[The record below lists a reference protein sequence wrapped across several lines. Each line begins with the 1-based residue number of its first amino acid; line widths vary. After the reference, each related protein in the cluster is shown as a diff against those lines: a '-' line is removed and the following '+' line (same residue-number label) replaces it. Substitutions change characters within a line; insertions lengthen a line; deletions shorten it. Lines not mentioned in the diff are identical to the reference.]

1 MKKCKVIFLG
11 FLLVIGLSSLLAVDN
26 VEEVN
31 QGIKIEDPQEKS
43 LERMASEYATA
54 GDSLFAIPD
63 YAGAF
68 VEYQNAYKTYEKAIT
83 DITPFD
89 EELKKMA
96 NNLYSSATNAKMY
109 DKAVVWGEKYL
120 EFAPNDE
127 AVVRNVATIYA
138 VGLKQNE
145 KSIEVW
151 TKYDTANNANTAKL
165 AIADRYSRMKEYEKS
180 IIWYK
185 KAYEQSKD
193 ADLFE
198 KIADLYIKLKKN
210 ADAVKTY
217 EDFLASNP
225 SESDLFKTYKNLGTL
240 YNKLKDVDKAILNF
254 EKAIELNSDP
264 QITLFLVS
272 NYYDKKNYN
281 KAINYANILI
291 SNNPNNADALY
302 FRALSYYYNNDKN
315 SAKTDFEKIT
325 SNPKYGKS
333 ASDFINLINQG
344 R

>member
-1 MKKCKVIFLG
+1 
-11 FLLVIGLSSLLAVDN
+11 
-26 VEEVN
+26 
-31 QGIKIEDPQEKS
+31 
-43 LERMASEYATA
+43 
-54 GDSLFAIPD
+54 
-63 YAGAF
+63 
-68 VEYQNAYKTYEKAIT
+68 
-83 DITPFD
+83 
-89 EELKKMA
+89 
-96 NNLYSSATNAKMY
+96 
-109 DKAVVWGEKYL
+109 
-120 EFAPNDE
+120 
-127 AVVRNVATIYA
+127 
-138 VGLKQNE
+138 
-145 KSIEVW
+145 
-151 TKYDTANNANTAKL
+151 ANTAKL